1 MMTRHVRSILIG
13 CAGLALAACSL
24 VPQDGPPSLP
34 LPASY
39 SDAATGEAD
48 VLADWWRGFGNA
60 ELDTAIAAA
69 LAGNPGLEASVAR
82 IEQARANLRIAGADL
97 FPSIGAGLDSNRSWV
112 SGDGFGGGF
121 GGGFGSGG
129 FGGGGFGGTTHQG
142 RVNVSYEVDLFGR
155 IRAERAAAA
164 ERYGASRYDL
174 AAVEL
179 LLLAEVADG
188 FVTLTSLRERLAIAR
203 ANLDAERHVL
213 AVVEARLREGKTSRL
228 EVAQQRTAFANA
240 EAAVA
245 VLEQQ
250 LRDGANSLAVLQ
262 GAMPDGAAAGPDS
275 LAALTLPA
283 IAPGQPAQLLTRRP
297 DLQRAEAELA
307 AANAD
312 IGAARAALLPSLSLT
327 GSGNFGIDPATT
339 IGSLAA
345 ALAAPIFQGGRLQAG
360 VELSRARRAE
370 LVANYREAVLTA
382 VREVE
387 DALNAVS
394 ASAKRRAA
402 LAVAARE
409 AASATRLA
417 RQLFLEGRA
426 DFLTLLTSQAAEFR
440 AEDAHAEARRAEFS
454 AAIALYR
461 ALGGGWSGDSE
472 ADAP

>member
-1 MMTRHVRSILIG
+1 MMRQARAFLV
-13 CAGLALAACSL
+13 AGASLALAACSL
-24 VPQDGPPSLP
+24 VPRDGPPTLP

-39 SDAATGEAD
+39 SDVGLREAD
-48 VLADWWRGFGNA
+48 LLAEWWRGFGSA
-60 ELDTAIAAA
+60 DLDAAIAAA

-97 FPSIGAGLDSNRSWV
+97 FPTIGASLDSTRNWV
-112 SGDGFGGGF
+112 SGEGFGGGF
-121 GGGFGSGG
+121 GTGIGGRGV
-129 FGGGGFGGTTHQG
+129 GGGGFSGTTHLG
-142 RVNVSYEVDLFGR
+142 RVNVSYELDVFGR
-155 IRAERAAAA
+155 IRAGQAAAA
-164 ERYGASRYDL
+164 ERYAASRYDR

-188 FVTLTSLRERLAIAR
+188 FVSVTSLRERLAIAR
-203 ANLDAERHVL
+203 ANLDAERQVL
-213 AVVEARLREGKTSRL
+213 GVVEARLREGKTSRL

-240 EAAVA
+240 EAAVTA
-245 VLEQQ
+245 LEQL
-250 LRDGANSLAVLQ
+250 LRDAANALAVLQ
-262 GAMPDGAAAGPDS
+262 GAMPDGAAAGPDA
-275 LAALTLPA
+275 LAALTLPS
-283 IAPGQPAQLLTRRP
+283 IAPGQPALLLTRRP

-312 IGAARAALLPSLSLT
+312 IGAARAALLPSLSLS

-360 VELSRARRAE
+360 VELSQARRAE
-370 LVANYREAVLTA
+370 LVANYRDAVLTA

-387 DALNAVS
+387 DALNAVN
-394 ASAKRRAA
+394 ASARRRAA
-402 LAVAARE
+402 LTVAARE
-409 AASATRLA
+409 AVSATRLA

-440 AEDAHAEARRAEFS
+440 AEDAQVEARRAEFS

-461 ALGGGWSGDSE
+461 ALGGGWSESG
-472 ADAP
+472 AAPPP

>member
-1 MMTRHVRSILIG
+1 MMARHAHALLV
-13 CAGLALAACSL
+13 AGASLALAACSL
-24 VPQDGPPSLP
+24 VPRDGPPALP

-39 SDAATGEAD
+39 SDVAPAAAEP
-48 VLADWWRGFGNA
+48 LADWWRGFGSA
-60 ELDTAIAAA
+60 ELDAAIAAA

-97 FPSIGAGLDSNRSWV
+97 FPTIGAGLDSTRSWV
-112 SGDGFGGGF
+112 TGDGLGGAFGGGF
-121 GGGFGSGG
+121 GNGG

-142 RVNVSYEVDLFGR
+142 RVNVSYEPDLFGR
-155 IRAERAAAA
+155 IRAGRAAAA
-164 ERYGASRYDL
+164 QRYAASHLDR

-188 FVTLTSLRERLAIAR
+188 FVTVTSLRERLAIAR
-203 ANLDAERHVL
+203 ANLDAERQVL
-213 AVVEARLREGKTSRL
+213 GVVEARLREGKTSRL

-245 VLEQQ
+245 ALEQQ
-250 LRDGANSLAVLQ
+250 LRDGANALAVLQ
-262 GAMPDGAAAGPDS
+262 GVMPDGAAAGPDA

-283 IAPGQPAQLLTRRP
+283 IAPGQPALLLTRRP

-312 IGAARAALLPSLSLT
+312 IGAARAALLPSLSLS

-360 VELSRARRAE
+360 VELSQARRAE

-387 DALNAVS
+387 DALNAVNVS
-394 ASAKRRAA
+394 ARRRAA

-461 ALGGGWSGDSE
+461 ALGGGWSETG
-472 ADAP
+472 ATPTP